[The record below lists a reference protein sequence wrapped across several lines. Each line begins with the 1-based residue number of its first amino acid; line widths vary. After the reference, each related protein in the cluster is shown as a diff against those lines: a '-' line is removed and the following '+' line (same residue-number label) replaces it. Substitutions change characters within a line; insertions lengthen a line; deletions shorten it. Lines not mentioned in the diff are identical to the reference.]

1 MKQTVNRFGLIITGI
16 VIGIVTGV
24 IMITGFC
31 EKIMTKEV
39 ERADKNGY
47 IFRTVCKWLRAKQR
61 KQTIDLKL
69 RERQISEVAI
79 YGNGEMGK
87 CLIKEL
93 ENSDVKIKYLI
104 DKRGDLN
111 EFSYKCYHPEDLL
124 PEVQAI
130 IVTPI
135 YQYAEIAAALK
146 CSGNVQ
152 IISLE
157 ELIDEMSD

>member
-1 MKQTVNRFGLIITGI
+1 MKKIIKGFGLVMISL
-16 VIGIVTGV
+16 VIGIIAGV

-31 EKIMTKEV
+31 EKIMTNEV
-39 ERADKNGY
+39 ERANKNGY
-47 IFRTVCKWLRAKQR
+47 IFRKVCKWLRAEQR
-61 KQTIDLKL
+61 RQTIDLKL

-87 CLIKEL
+87 CLIREL

-104 DKRGDLN
+104 DKNSNSN
-111 EFSYKCYHPEDLL
+111 ELTYKCYHPKDLL

-130 IVTPI
+130 IITPI
-135 YQYAEIAAALK
+135 YQYAEIVAELK
-146 CSGNVQ
+146 YSGNVQ

-157 ELIDEMSD
+157 ELIDELGD